1 MRGDIGRSPVARR
14 GLRGVAC
21 HPGVLR
27 WYPVIPIAR
36 AASSV
41 FHVKFRPQFSL
52 YPASCLSLLLPV
64 PPKSRGKGRNGLFLQ
79 TRAFV
84 LAPMIRARSRRTPDD
99 RRIPTSL
106 RSWWFSHA
114 PAEYGR
120 LPVRDRPD
128 DGPID
133 QTSVEQLEV
142 NACLGRCRTSRARG
156 RTPPAVSCALKR

>member
-64 PPKSRGKGRNGLFLQ
+64 PPKSRGKGGTDFSFKRGLLS
-79 TRAFV
+79 
-84 LAPMIRARSRRTPDD
+84 SRR
-99 RRIPTSL
+99 
-106 RSWWFSHA
+106 
-114 PAEYGR
+114 
-120 LPVRDRPD
+120 
-128 DGPID
+128 
-133 QTSVEQLEV
+133 
-142 NACLGRCRTSRARG
+142 
-156 RTPPAVSCALKR
+156 